1 MASKAKKLSAM
12 KIKNICVSGKALR
25 EEVVFE
31 RVSGELEETFKVYL
45 DSCASEF
52 ESIKRCSSLSVV
64 IKESSERF
72 FDLFSEKV
80 KFSRDKYAVLQ
91 VRWYEYVREVLGSEE
106 VRKIVEDSGKDG
118 DIVRSIVSCYLE
130 ILWSVSLQYVMGVQE
145 NGKAKWAEVRHYPCT
160 SEDKVSLLK
169 LGSAAA
175 ISLRK
180 RLRKVL
186 NTMSSRKSTQSV
198 RNILVKQITAIDVM
212 EDKKKDNLPGFIKS
226 LDEGNLFVLKFEC
239 IPFLESFSKVF
250 SEVVNQ
256 EGYNLLGNKLFQ
268 VSIKPFV
275 YQSYISF

>member
-1 MASKAKKLSAM
+1 M
-12 KIKNICVSGKALR
+12 CQ
-25 EEVVFE
+25 
-31 RVSGELEETFKVYL
+31 RVGIDKTFLQSDVL
-45 DSCASEF
+45 
-52 ESIKRCSSLSVV
+52 IKR
-64 IKESSERF
+64 SSERF

-91 VRWYEYVREVLGSEE
+91 VRWYEHVREVLGSEE

-118 DIVRSIVSCYLE
+118 AIIRSIVSCYLGS
-130 ILWSVSLQYVMGVQE
+130 LWNVSVQYVLEVEG
-145 NGKAKWAEVRHYPCT
+145 NLKAKVSEVTHFPCI

-175 ISLRK
+175 LSLRK

-186 NTMSSRKSTQSV
+186 STVGSRKSTQSV

-212 EDKKKDNLPGFIKS
+212 EDKKKESLPGFIKS

-239 IPFLESFSKVF
+239 IPFLGSFSKVF

-256 EGYNLLGNKLFQ
+256 EGYNLLGNKLFK
-268 VSIKPFV
+268 VSINPLN
-275 YQSYISF
+275 YQIYVTF